1 MPQHEKCRLK
11 PVQTAFLL
19 FTPYRGGNLQP
30 AYITKIVG
38 RFFRLGIS
46 FILRQSATVLLTT
59 N

>member
-19 FTPYRGGNLQP
+19 STPYRDGNLQP

-38 RFFRLGIS
+38 RFFKFGIS
-46 FILRQSATVLLTT
+46 FLFRH
-59 N
+59 

>member
-19 FTPYRGGNLQP
+19 PTPYRGGNLQP

-46 FILRQSATVLLTT
+46 FFFATARLFD
-59 N
+59 